1 MNLPCLYSFRRCPYA
16 MRARMAL
23 LYSAIR
29 VELREVKLSAMPAEL
44 LNISSKA
51 TVPVMRIN
59 DGTVFSE
66 SLDIMYWALSISDPQ
81 QWLMEDVESQELIR
95 QNDVEFKPLLDNYKY
110 AERFSQNSQLE
121 HRNLAEKF
129 VASLES
135 RLSGNTWLFDDRL
148 TISDVAIMPFIRQFA
163 GVEPQWF
170 AQCKYDGVR
179 RWLNQQIASELFQ
192 SVMHK
197 YVFWQSGD
205 EPVFFGR

>member
-1 MNLPCLYSFRRCPYA
+1 MSLPCLYSFRRCPYA

-23 LYSAIR
+23 VYSAIR

-44 LNISSKA
+44 LNMSPKA

-59 DGTVFSE
+59 DGTVFAE
-66 SLDIMYWALSISDPQ
+66 SLDIMHWALSISDPQ

-110 AERFSQNSQLE
+110 ADRFLQKSQLE
-121 HRNLAEKF
+121 HRIQAEKF
-129 VASLES
+129 LASLES
-135 RLSGNTWLFDDRL
+135 RLVENIWLFDNRL

-163 GVEPQWF
+163 GVDPQWF
-170 AQCKYDGVR
+170 AQCKYTGVR
-179 RWLNQQIASELFQ
+179 RWLNQQIESELFQ

-197 YVFWQSGD
+197 YAFWQSGD